1 MFELNT
7 KNDVPNYLK
16 EYIKEQIIQ
25 DMGHDG
31 VGYHDWNIQDFIDDL
46 KNDRIIEIAEMIYND
61 GDYISSNVQ
70 IPNNKLPLKFSLT
83 DLNKELQKMFP
94 NKKDLFAASFYIKFP
109 NHNLNYYWASECY
122 NDIQW
127 RYEVVADGFIPL
139 NFTDDSGDAS
149 GIGISK
155 LIKK

>member
-1 MFELNT
+1 
-7 KNDVPNYLK
+7 
-16 EYIKEQIIQ
+16 
-25 DMGHDG
+25 
-31 VGYHDWNIQDFIDDL
+31 
-46 KNDRIIEIAEMIYND
+46 MIYND

-122 NDIQW
+122 YDIQW